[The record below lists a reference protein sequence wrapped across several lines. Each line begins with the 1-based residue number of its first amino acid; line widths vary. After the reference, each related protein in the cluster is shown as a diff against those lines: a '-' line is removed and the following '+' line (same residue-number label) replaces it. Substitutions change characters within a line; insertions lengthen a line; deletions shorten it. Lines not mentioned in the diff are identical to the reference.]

1 MTIFMGANWVKSLLG
16 ACALS
21 QADEVIV
28 ALDRRQLALNKYTV
42 TEEDSEIMN
51 ELWDIN
57 IPAGK
62 YLITELFK
70 IFTSAKQINVVV
82 EPYVFLSDSNLF
94 GFKGRGSSQIVHYDR
109 VITNNSKDGTFSVI
123 LSSVLDW
130 IKKEEV

>member
-1 MTIFMGANWVKSLLG
+1 MTIFTGANWAKSLLG

-21 QADEVIV
+21 QADEVVV
-28 ALDRRQLALNKYTV
+28 ALDRRQLVLNSYTV

-51 ELWDIN
+51 ELWGIN
-57 IPAGK
+57 IPADK

-70 IFTSAKQINVVV
+70 VFTKAKQINVVV
-82 EPYVFLSDSNLF
+82 EPYVFLPDSNLF
-94 GFKGRGSSQIVHYDR
+94 GFKVKGNSQIVQYDR
-109 VITNNSKDGTFSVI
+109 IITNNSKDGTFSVI